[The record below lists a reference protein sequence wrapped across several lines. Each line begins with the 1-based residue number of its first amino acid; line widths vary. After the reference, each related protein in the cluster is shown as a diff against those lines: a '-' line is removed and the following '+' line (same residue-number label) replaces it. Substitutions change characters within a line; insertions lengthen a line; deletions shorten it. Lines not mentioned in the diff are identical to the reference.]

1 MSILMSVSP
10 SVFWTPIVLITT
22 LVTLIVAS
30 YVYKGRTSRKFTTG
44 FSQKEIKEINS
55 QDLGFKIVTDPTTG
69 QTCMF
74 VQSQSVCQQIFFN
87 NRTTRESDLGLGSLF
102 DRWLGKC
109 LGALKSED
117 PRWGK
122 TKKIFRPLFVH
133 KISSNN
139 LVSDLIKDWD
149 NYLIEM
155 YETMKSTNQP
165 VSIHEVVNN
174 LPLQFILR
182 MVFGKDFVNNNSD
195 TFEMLRKDAETL
207 MFNVFN
213 NKYAK
218 SSYYKYL
225 PTYLNKAVGRFK
237 NNWDTLLVKATTD
250 TTVEKQGIYHD
261 LLQNYNKVSD
271 LDWEI
276 FSQTLVEIIYAN
288 QDVAVPSMKWLM
300 VHYAIHPYD
309 PSVQQHPD
317 DPEDY
322 IEEVG
327 RMSPIFPTS
336 MPKIITED
344 IVISCSIKDVI
355 IPKDT
360 MFVMEYLKLGKS
372 KDWDMDDLD
381 QFRPGRFKEV
391 DDRNRFVNRFG
402 HGGRKC
408 PGQKLANQLFL
419 DVINHMTGAWTL
431 IPEKMCEVSDIPLNP
446 KKAFLSP
453 VMDVWIMPKDQI
465 VSSFVGMKKVY
476 YNCSPISDMKEG
488 AFLAVSVNDKSP
500 YLEDNSK
507 AKNVVSYFI
516 ERSIANNNKFPT
528 IIYICD
534 EIAHFNIEAFD
545 RCSRKKANEKAEE
558 MGNRIAD
565 VFEKCVKELDAS
577 NYVRVCR
584 WKDDKNIESRE
595 LKELMGRLESVA
607 WLNYRV
613 EILAKKFL
621 SYRGQDKVN
630 KSYDKKL
637 ELAKK
642 YIFNEIPVLICG
654 IVVGDIHYRLLHYSG
669 SQVHLSKFVQDEDS
683 LFNLINDVYKDKSI
697 VDMIVSK
704 SRGGRPKIEGF
715 VGIEF

>member
-1 MSILMSVSP
+1 MLTLTILQLLFWVLVGLISVLYIYNKHFKRLVKSTAKKSLSIND
-10 SVFWTPIVLITT
+10 
-22 LVTLIVAS
+22 
-30 YVYKGRTSRKFTTG
+30 
-44 FSQKEIKEINS
+44 IND
-55 QDLGFKIVTDPTTG
+55 QDLGFKIVTDPTTR
-69 QTCMF
+69 QTSML

-102 DRWLGKC
+102 DRWLGRC
-109 LGALKSED
+109 LGSLNSED
-117 PRWGK
+117 PKWGK
-122 TKKIFRPLFVH
+122 TKRIFRPLFACN
-133 KISSNN
+133 ISSDSSNN

-149 NYLIEM
+149 NYLTEM

-182 MVFGKDFVNNNSD
+182 MVFGKDFVNNNSG

-218 SSYYKYL
+218 SSYYEYL

-237 NNWDTLLVKATTD
+237 NNWDTILVEATTD
-250 TTVEKQGIYHD
+250 TTVEKQGIYYD
-261 LLQNYNKVSD
+261 LLQNYTKVGD

-300 VHYAIHPYD
+300 VHYAIHQYD
-309 PSVQQHPD
+309 PLVNPD
-317 DPEDY
+317 DPDDTTDPCDY

-336 MPKIITED
+336 MPKIITGD
-344 IVISCSIKDVI
+344 IIINGVI
-355 IPKDT
+355 IPEGT
-360 MFVMEYLKLGKS
+360 PFVMDFVELGKS
-372 KDWDMDDLD
+372 KDWNMDDLD
-381 QFRPGRFKEV
+381 QFRPSRFKEV
-391 DDRNRFVNRFG
+391 GDRNKFVNRFG

-419 DVINHMTGAWTL
+419 DVINYMRGKWTL
-431 IPEKMCEVSDIPLNP
+431 VPKKMCEVSDVPLDP

-453 VMDVWIMPKDQI
+453 VMDVWIVPKGLV
-465 VSSFVGMKKVY
+465 VSSLIGTGMKKVY
-476 YNCSPISDMKEG
+476 YNCSPISDMEDG

-500 YLEDNSK
+500 YLEDNSM
-507 AKNVVSYFI
+507 AKNIVSYFM

-558 MGNRIAD
+558 MGNKIAE
-565 VFEKCVKELDAS
+565 VFEECVRELGATD
-577 NYVRVCR
+577 YVRVCR
-584 WKDDKNIESRE
+584 WKDDENIESKE
-595 LKELMGRLESVA
+595 FKELVGRLESIE

-613 EILAKKFL
+613 DTLAKKFL

-630 KSYDKKL
+630 KSYGKKL

-642 YIFNEIPVLICG
+642 YIFHEIPVLICG
-654 IVVGDIHYRLLHYSG
+654 IVVDGVHYRLLHYSG
-669 SQVHLSKFVQDEDS
+669 SQMHLGKFVQDEDS
-683 LFNLINDVYKDKSI
+683 LYNLINDVYKDESV
-697 VDMIVSK
+697 VDMVVSK
-704 SRGGRPKIEGF
+704 SRGGCPKIEGF